1 MIDITWFYILMVVVI
16 IGGIWLEAHLDKRKK
31 RKLAEL
37 RLRNR

>member
-1 MIDITWFYILMVVVI
+1 MSVEWFYALMVVVI
-16 IGGIWLEAHLDKRKK
+16 IGGIWLEAYLDKRKK